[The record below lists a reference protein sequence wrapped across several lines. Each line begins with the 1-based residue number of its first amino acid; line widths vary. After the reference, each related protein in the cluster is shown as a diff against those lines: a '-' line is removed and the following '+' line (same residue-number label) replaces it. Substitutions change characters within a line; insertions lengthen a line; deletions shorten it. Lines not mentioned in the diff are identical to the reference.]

1 MSYSSLLNH
10 VTSLVAINMVMD
22 FTLME
27 ESVVQGCFFL
37 PHVIGL
43 DPSKTTLLLLI
54 SNHEHHLPNLHFK
67 NWLAHM
73 PPLDG
78 HGYLNPFLP

>member
-1 MSYSSLLNH
+1 MSYCSFLNH

-22 FTLME
+22 FALME
-27 ESVVQGCFFL
+27 KNVVQGCFLF

-43 DPSKTTLLLLI
+43 DPSEKTYLLLI

-67 NWLAHM
+67 N
-73 PPLDG
+73 
-78 HGYLNPFLP
+78 

>member
-22 FTLME
+22 FVLME
-27 ESVVQGCFFL
+27 KNVVEGCFLL

-43 DPSKTTLLLLI
+43 DPSKNTYLLLI
-54 SNHEHHLPNLHFK
+54 SNHEHHLPNFHFK
-67 NWLAHM
+67 N
-73 PPLDG
+73 
-78 HGYLNPFLP
+78 